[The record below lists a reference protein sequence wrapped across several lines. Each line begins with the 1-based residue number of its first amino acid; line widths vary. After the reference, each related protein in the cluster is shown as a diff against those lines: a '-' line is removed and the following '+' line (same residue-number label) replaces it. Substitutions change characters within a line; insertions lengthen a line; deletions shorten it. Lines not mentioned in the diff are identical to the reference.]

1 LESLGVILLYFRGAF
16 ILFDL
21 FIDLP
26 LEIRFHNPSKRFPA
40 YATNDGES
48 TMSMASR
55 STRCETLKARKT
67 AAKIA
72 LLTVVLT
79 VSGAVSIAQPPTAT
93 LNIQLDKPAHTVS
106 PTLYGLMTE
115 EINYSY
121 DGGLYAE
128 MVRNRTFQDH
138 GFGGVAHWNIEHMGN
153 SIATMAVDQ
162 AEGPSA
168 ALEHSLAIDVKQA
181 DSANR
186 AGVRNEGFWGMAL
199 RPDTT
204 YKGSL
209 YAKADS
215 ADVGPLSAE
224 LVNDNTGKSLAS
236 ATVPVL
242 STDWKRYEFTLT
254 TGKIETSSENHLQL
268 TVGHAG
274 KIWIDL
280 VSLFPPTYKNRDN
293 GNRPDIMEMMAAMH
307 PTFLRLPGG
316 NYLEGDQIDERFDW
330 KNTIGPLV
338 DRPTHRSPW
347 NYQSSDGM
355 GLLEFLE
362 WTEDLKID
370 TVLAVYAGYSLK
382 GDHISPGPALVPFL
396 QDALDEIE
404 FTTGD
409 TSTKWGAVRA
419 KLGHPAPFPVKYV
432 EIGNED
438 WFDRSGSYEGRYAQ
452 FYKAIKAKYPQ
463 LQLIATA
470 PLKRMKPDVQDDH
483 YYKRAD
489 EFFADV
495 KHYDT
500 IDRNGP
506 KIFVG
511 EWATRE
517 GSPTTNMGA
526 ALGDAAWM
534 TGMERNSDLIVMASY
549 APLFVNVNPGGM
561 QWESDLIG
569 YDALTSYGSPGYYA
583 QVMFAKY
590 LGTEVPTSSMI
601 DGGNERF
608 FYSVT
613 RDPAKGAVYLKLVNA
628 SSVAQPVEVQLAGAT
643 SIGSTGTLV
652 TLSGVTLAQ
661 TNTLSSPTRIVPVQ
675 TLLKGAG
682 AKFSHTVPA
691 YSVQVLELQAK

>member
-1 LESLGVILLYFRGAF
+1 MKIDSISARYETPKVITKL
-16 ILFDL
+16 
-21 FIDLP
+21 
-26 LEIRFHNPSKRFPA
+26 
-40 YATNDGES
+40 T
-48 TMSMASR
+48 
-55 STRCETLKARKT
+55 
-67 AAKIA
+67 
-72 LLTVVLT
+72 LLTATISLFAGICAAQSTVVKLD
-79 VSGAVSIAQPPTAT
+79 
-93 LNIQLDKPAHTVS
+93 IQLDKPVHAVS

-138 GFGGVAHWNIEHMGN
+138 GFGGVAHWNIEHLGN
-153 SIATMAVDQ
+153 SMATMTVDPT
-162 AEGPSA
+162 EGPSA
-168 ALEHSLAIDVKQA
+168 ALEHSLLLNVTRA

-186 AGVRNEGFWGMAL
+186 AGVRNEGYWGMAL
-199 RPDTT
+199 RADTT

-215 ADVGPLSAE
+215 SDVGPLIAD
-224 LVNDNTGKSLAS
+224 LINDNTGKSV
-236 ATVPVL
+236 ATANIPAL
-242 STDWKRYEFTLT
+242 SKDWKRYEFTLT
-254 TGKIETSSENHLQL
+254 TGKIETSAENHLLL
-268 TVGHAG
+268 TVGHTG
-274 KIWIDL
+274 KVWIDL
-280 VSLFPPTYKNRDN
+280 VSLFPPTYKNREN
-293 GNRPDIMEMMAAMH
+293 GNRPDLMGMMAAMH
-307 PTFLRLPGG
+307 PKFLRLPGG

-330 KNTIGPLV
+330 KNTLGPLV

-362 WTEDLKID
+362 WTEDLKIN

-382 GDHISPGPALVPFL
+382 GDHIRPGPELAPFV

-404 FTTGD
+404 FATGEI
-409 TSTKWGAVRA
+409 STKWGAVRA
-419 KLGHPAPFPVKYV
+419 KLGHPTPFPVKYV

-438 WFDRSGSYEGRYAQ
+438 SFDHSGSYEGRYAQ
-452 FYKAIKAKYPQ
+452 FYKAIKARYPQ
-463 LQLIATA
+463 LQLIATT
-470 PLKRMKPDVQDDH
+470 PLKRMKPDVLDDH

-495 KHYDT
+495 KHYDNA
-500 IDRNGP
+500 DRNGP

-549 APLFVNVNPGGM
+549 APLFVNVNTGGM

-583 QVMFAKY
+583 QTMFAKY
-590 LGTEVPTSSMI
+590 LGTEVPTSSI
-601 DGGNERF
+601 NGETERF

-613 RDPAKGAVYLKLVNA
+613 RDPAKGDTYLKFVNA
-628 SSVAQPVEVQLAGAT
+628 SSVPQPVEVELTGV
-643 SIGSTGTLV
+643 GSVANTATLV
-652 TLSGVTLAQ
+652 TLTGASLAE
-661 TNTLSSPTRIVPVQ
+661 TNTIAAPTRIVPVE
-675 TLLKGAG
+675 TPLKIAG
-682 AKFSHTVPA
+682 LKFDHTIPPYSIQIIELHAK
-691 YSVQVLELQAK
+691 